1 MTRNDFAG
9 KFAGEMNSL
18 RLNPDFGFRAGDK
31 GTHTSRTM
39 MLAELSALLTTCDP
53 DSSREAYVAAIIED
67 NTLGKATV
75 STRKL
80 SAQRLAELYCLDRSI
95 PIFRLLLRVWNF
107 DPAGQA
113 LTALLV
119 ALARDPLLRST
130 AGSVL
135 DLRAGQSFDR
145 GSMVEA
151 LRKVTKDRLNE
162 ATLDKVVRNAAS
174 SWAQSGHLEGRTFKK
189 RMQVRPTA
197 GPVVMALFLGFLQGI
212 RGPGILRSF
221 WCQALDATPE
231 VLARIAAAASM
242 SGLIRFRM
250 AGDVIDVSFPDLLT
264 ATEIKTLNES
274 D

>member
-1 MTRNDFAG
+1 MS
-9 KFAGEMNSL
+9 SL
-18 RLNPDFGFRAGDK
+18 RFNPDFGFRSGDK

-39 MLAELSALLTTCDP
+39 MLAELSALIAICGS
-53 DSSREAYVAAIIED
+53 DSSREAYVAAIVED
-67 NTLGKATV
+67 NALGKATV

-80 SAQRLAELYCLDRSI
+80 SAQRLAELYGLDRSI
-95 PIFRLLLRVWNF
+95 PIFRQLLRVWDF

-130 AGSVL
+130 APSVL
-135 DLRAGQSFDR
+135 DLRPGQAFDR
-145 GSMVEA
+145 DLMAEA
-151 LRKVTKDRLNE
+151 LRKATKDRFNE

-189 RMQVRPTA
+189 RTLVRPTA
-197 GPVVMALFLGFLQGI
+197 GPVVMALFLGYLQGI

-221 WCQALDATPE
+221 WCQALDAPPE
-231 VLARIAAAASM
+231 VLARIASTASM
-242 SGLIRFRM
+242 SGLIRFRV
-250 AGDVIDVSFPDLLT
+250 AGDVIDVSFPEILT
-264 ATEIKTLNES
+264 ATEIEALHES

>member
-1 MTRNDFAG
+1 MQRF
-9 KFAGEMNSL
+9 
-18 RLNPDFGFRAGDK
+18 NPSFGFRSGDK

-39 MLAELSALLTTCDP
+39 MLAELSALLSICGP
-53 DSSREAYVAAIIED
+53 EASRDEYLSAIIED
-67 NTLGKATV
+67 NALGKATV

-80 SAQRLAELYCLDRSI
+80 SAQRLAELYGLDRSI
-95 PIFRLLLRVWNF
+95 PIFRQLVRLWNF

-113 LTALLV
+113 LVALLV

-130 AGSVL
+130 ASSVL
-135 DLRAGQSFDR
+135 ELRVGQSFDR
-145 GSMVEA
+145 AVMAES
-151 LRKVTKDRLNE
+151 LRKATKDRLNE

-189 RMQVRPTA
+189 RALVKPSA
-197 GPVVMALFLGFLQGI
+197 GPVVMALFLGYLQGI
-212 RGPGILRSF
+212 RGPGILRTY
-221 WCQALDATPE
+221 WCQVLDATPD
-231 VLARIAAAASM
+231 VIARIASTASM

-264 ATEIKTLNES
+264 ATEIEALHES